1 MKTLETLR
9 IKMVGFSGRFLK
21 SSLNSTVPFFN
32 DFHDRWSLYCTW
44 VSYRTPLCVCVSLQ
58 CWVLLLDVEKSSEMP
73 VAWGSCWCVFPGI
86 PSLVVLTRTAPS
98 KSLIETSLPRL
109 VLHFFVVHSPLFSS
123 SCSFLQS
130 VTGGHRQ
137 VTEPGTMLS
146 TSGWDL
152 RRSPT
157 SPRWRDRLGAGGHW
171 PWAVSVTYGW
181 SGLWTQDP
189 AAVSVFDEITHSVYS
204 LLIKCQP
211 CCQGAD
217 IS

>member
-1 MKTLETLR
+1 METLLYLGELSR
-9 IKMVGFSGRFLK
+9 
-21 SSLNSTVPFFN
+21 SSLRLHQPPVLSPSSRCGEKLW
-32 DFHDRWSLYCTW
+32 DACSLRF
-44 VSYRTPLCVCVSLQ
+44 VLVCL
-58 CWVLLLDVEKSSEMP
+58 
-73 VAWGSCWCVFPGI
+73 PGI
-86 PSLVVLTRTAPS
+86 PSPVVLTRTAPS

-109 VLHFFVVHSPLFSS
+109 VLHFFVIRSPLFSS

-146 TSGWDL
+146 MSGWDL
-152 RRSPT
+152 RRAPT
-157 SPRWRDRLGAGGHW
+157 SPSWRDRLGAGGHW
-171 PWAVSVTYGW
+171 SWAVSVTYGW

-189 AAVSVFDEITHSVYS
+189 AAVSVFDEITHSEYS
-204 LLIKCQP
+204 LLMKCQP